1 MFQPA
6 CRYEYSSWEQKLFPL
21 VGFFSASQPLQS
33 LSLFH
38 NLSMFQPTVNLT
50 AIFTLNG
57 QDEVVTRE
65 FVRTTILW
73 LLDAAMKERLG
84 RRDEDGD
91 DFRSAG
97 GRWI

>member
-1 MFQPA
+1 MA
-6 CRYEYSSWEQKLFPL
+6 AE
-21 VGFFSASQPLQS
+21 VSATDISPSRHLQRFAFGA
-33 LSLFH
+33 LALK
-38 NLSMFQPTVNLT
+38 
-50 AIFTLNG
+50 LNG